1 MFKRILVLCL
11 VVSFV
16 YTQKPISGQVF
27 SSSGNPLS
35 YAVISDISGQTWTI
49 SDEVGIFYYSTS
61 SKQNSGDSLIV
72 SRYGYDTRYVQIS
85 DNPFYIIELIPQP
98 IIHKSIYVEGLDN
111 KFSKQLS
118 NTYNHLLSNKEP
130 INLLQQIPGMAIRS
144 YGGKTGG
151 MFLSTF
157 GGPAVNT
164 KLLLGD
170 VDLTNSQFGSIDLTL
185 IPEPLINNMTMVNS
199 PSILFGSGAV
209 DGAIKINPWQNT
221 SYLSARI
228 GSFGH
233 EGILG
238 NYYKNFERFVVNF
251 SIGTTKDE
259 GNYNYQFEKEELS
272 RENNDFDRTFISFN
286 TAIKVNEKSN
296 IYGLYM
302 ESHQKRGV
310 TGSIAWPSPLARRE
324 NKLQLGNISYNH
336 LNKKGY
342 TRIQLSTQI
351 SKENFDDP
359 NPFWPVSSEHTVT
372 GNTIILNHNQTIWNN
387 IGLNLLIEGKQEV
400 IESTDV
406 GNHERFNQSFATEV
420 KIPFLNN
427 FRFHPAFRVDKIGDS
442 DLHPTQSIGVAYY
455 GLKNSEFEYIIRTGF
470 RNPTFNDLYWN
481 PGGNPDL
488 KPESSWIQSLKSKI
502 YLGENRNSNVYINI
516 SDNHATDLIQW
527 APIDETFLVWQPQ
540 NIAKS
545 HRTNFT
551 IGNQSTFKKIPLQF
565 AIHATYLKSEDLD
578 LNKPLLN
585 TPELIGFI
593 GVDYTFSALNIGLQA
608 HYTGERISQYGF
620 DEDTYLKE
628 YWYTTATI
636 MYNTAI
642 LGNTISVGLD
652 VSNIFDKQYM
662 VISDYPEPGRMLNL
676 QLKYLFN

>member
-1 MFKRILVLCL
+1 MFKQILLSML
-11 VVSFV
+11 VATLV
-16 YTQKPISGQVF
+16 YAQKPISGQVF
-27 SSSGNPLS
+27 SKNGYPLS

-49 SDEVGIFYYSTS
+49 SDEVGYFIYSPS
-61 SKQNSGDSLIV
+61 PEQDYGDSLIV
-72 SRYGYDTRYVQIS
+72 SRYGYDTRYIQIL
-85 DNPFYIIELIPQP
+85 DKPFYVIELIPQP

-251 SIGTTKDE
+251 SIGNTKDE

-324 NKLQLGNISYNH
+324 NKLQLGNISYNR

-372 GNTIILNHNQTIWNN
+372 GNTLILNHNQTIWNN
-387 IGLNLLIEGKQEV
+387 IGLNILIEGKQEV

-427 FRFHPAFRVDKIGDS
+427 FRLHPAFRVDKIGDS
-442 DLHPTQSIGVAYY
+442 DLHPTQSIGVSYN
-455 GLKNSEFEYIIRTGF
+455 GLKKSEFEYIIRTGY
-470 RNPTFNDLYWN
+470 RNPTFNDLYWT

-488 KPESSWIQSLKSKI
+488 KPESSWIQSLKFKI
-502 YLGENRNSNVYINI
+502 YLGENRNGNVYINI
-516 SDNHATDLIQW
+516 SDNHSTDLIQW
-527 APIDETFLVWQPQ
+527 VPIDDTFLVWQPQ

-545 HRTNFT
+545 RRTSFT
-551 IGNQSTFKKIPLQF
+551 IGNQSTFNKIPFQF
-565 AIHATYLKSEDLD
+565 AMHATYLKSEDLD
-578 LNKPLLN
+578 LKKQLLN
-585 TPELIGFI
+585 APDLIGFI
-593 GVDYTFSALNIGLQA
+593 GVNYSFSALNVGLQA
-608 HYTGERISQYGF
+608 HYTGERISQYGI
-620 DEDTYLKE
+620 DSDTYLKE